1 MNSLL
6 QDFRYALRR
15 LRLTPG
21 FTTIA
26 ILTLALGIGANSAI
40 FTVINAVLLRALPF
54 RDPGKLVLLSE
65 SIPQFPI
72 LSVSYLN
79 YVDWRSQSQ
88 SFTEVSAVR
97 NFSMTVTGTGDPER
111 LPAQMANANLFH
123 LLGVEPLRGR
133 TFSADEDK
141 AGAAGVALISNG
153 LWQRRFGGAE
163 NVLGQPLTLDN
174 KPFTIIGVLPAGF
187 QLLQQSP
194 DVMLALEPWAKTLPD
209 DRSWHPGIQPIARL
223 KPGVSL
229 EQARAEMATIG
240 KRLEQQYPEFDTN
253 VLTLV
258 NPMQA
263 QLVQNIRPALLMI
276 LGAVGFVLLIACT
289 NVANLLLARATAR
302 QREIAVRAALGA
314 SRWRVIRLVL
324 TESLTLSVVGA
335 GLGLFLANIAVPSL
349 MRLGKSSLPP
359 VGDVHVDTT
368 VLAFTTVLAVLAGF
382 LFGLAPALHMAGLD
396 LRSALNQSDR
406 GQAGAGIQKL
416 RGALVVS
423 EVALAMFLLVGAG
436 TLIRTFDRL
445 SRVTPGFSVD
455 HILIADL
462 PVSPAAHA
470 AAPER
475 MAFFDRLIA
484 RAASLPGVRSAGA
497 ASFLPVSGSGAVI
510 HFNIEGRPP
519 KSAHEYT
526 MTNYRTVTPGY
537 RETIGIPLLSGRW
550 ITSADGENT
559 PFVVVINQTM
569 AKTYFPNQS
578 PMGKRLQLGAIPDK
592 DTPWMEVV
600 GVVGD
605 IKQNLA
611 TEAPTEMYVPVVQG
625 NKILPV
631 FGMSMVLRTSNEPR
645 SQISSLNAAV
655 HAIDPNQPLINIR
668 TMEENVAT
676 SVSQPRFR
684 TLLLAILAGLALLI
698 AAVGIYGVMSFAV
711 AQRTREIGTRMALG
725 STPGEVFRLVIGNG
739 LKLTLMGMIV
749 GLIAGAVVSHYLSSV
764 LFKMGSVDPL
774 SMAAVTALLVVV
786 ALIACYI
793 PARRATRVNPL
804 VALRYE

>member
-21 FTTIA
+21 FTSIA
-26 ILTLALGIGANSAI
+26 IITLALGIGANSAI

-79 YVDWRSQSQ
+79 YVDWRSQSH

-97 NFSMTVTGTGDPER
+97 NFSMTMTGTGDPER

-123 LLGVEPLRGR
+123 LLGVDPLRGR

-141 AGAAGVALISNG
+141 FGAAGVALISNG
-153 LWQRRFGGAE
+153 LWQRRFGGDE
-163 NVLGQPLTLDN
+163 KVLGQPLTLDN

-223 KPGVSL
+223 KPGVAL

-324 TESLTLSVVGA
+324 TESLVLSVVGA
-335 GLGLFLANIAVPSL
+335 GLGLLLANLAVPSL

-359 VGDVHVDTT
+359 VGNVHVDAT

-406 GQAGAGIQKL
+406 GQAGAGIQRL

-445 SRVTPGFSVD
+445 SRTTPGFNVD

-462 PVSPAAHA
+462 PVSPTAHA

-475 MAFFDRLIA
+475 MAFFDRLIE

-550 ITSADGENT
+550 ITRADVEST

-569 AKTYFPNQS
+569 AKTYFPNES
-578 PMGKRLQLGAIPDK
+578 PMGKHLQLGATPDK

-655 HAIDPNQPLINIR
+655 HAIDPNQPVINIR

-749 GLIAGAVVSHYLSSV
+749 GLIAGALVSHYLSSV

>member
-21 FTTIA
+21 FTSIA
-26 ILTLALGIGANSAI
+26 IITLALGIGANSAI

-79 YVDWRSQSQ
+79 YVDWRSQSH

-97 NFSMTVTGTGDPER
+97 SFNMTLTGTGDPER
-111 LPAQMANANLFH
+111 LPAQMANANMFH
-123 LLGVEPLRGR
+123 LLGVDPLRGR

-153 LWQRRFGGAE
+153 LWQRRFGGDAK
-163 NVLGQPLTLDN
+163 VLGQPLTLDN

-194 DVMLALEPWAKTLPD
+194 DVMLALEPWARTLPD

-223 KPGVSL
+223 KPGVTL
-229 EQARAEMATIG
+229 EQARAELATIG
-240 KRLEQQYPEFDTN
+240 KRLEQQYPEYDTN

-324 TESLTLSVVGA
+324 TESVALSVVGA

-359 VGDVHVDTT
+359 VGDVHVDAT

-406 GQAGAGIQKL
+406 GQAGASIQRL

-445 SRVTPGFSVD
+445 SRTTPGFSVD

-475 MAFFDRLIA
+475 MAFFDRLIE
-484 RAASLPGVRSAGA
+484 RASSLPGVRSAGA

-537 RETIGIPLLSGRW
+537 RDTIGIPLLSGRW

-569 AKTYFPNQS
+569 AKTYFPNES
-578 PMGKRLQLGAIPDK
+578 PMGKRLQLGATPDK

-605 IKQNLA
+605 VKQNLA
-611 TEAPTEMYVPVVQG
+611 SEAPTEMYVPVVQG

-631 FGMSMVLRTSNEPR
+631 FGLSMVLRTSNEPR

-725 STPGEVFRLVIGNG
+725 STSGEVFRLVIGNG

-749 GLIAGAVVSHYLSSV
+749 GLIAGAAVSHYLSSV

-774 SMAAVTALLVVV
+774 SMAAVTILLIVV
-786 ALIACYI
+786 AMIACYI

>member
-1 MNSLL
+1 MNSLF
-6 QDFRYALRR
+6 QDFRYAYRR

-21 FTTIA
+21 FTFIA
-26 ILTLALGIGANSAI
+26 IITLALGIGANSAI

-79 YVDWRSQSQ
+79 YVDWRNQSH

-97 NFSMTVTGTGDPER
+97 NFNMTLTGSGDPER
-111 LPAQMANANLFH
+111 LPAQMANANLFQM
-123 LLGVEPLRGR
+123 LGVQPSRGR
-133 TFSADEDK
+133 SFSAEEDK
-141 AGAAGVALISNG
+141 AGSAGVAMISHG
-153 LWQRRFGGAE
+153 LWHRRFGGADS
-163 NVLGQPLTLDN
+163 VLGQPLTLDN
-174 KPFTIIGVLPAGF
+174 KPYTIIGVLPAGF

-194 DVMLALEPWAKTLPD
+194 DIMIPLEPWAKTLPD

-223 KPGVSL
+223 KPGVTL

-314 SRWRVIRLVL
+314 SRWRVVRLVL
-324 TESLTLSVVGA
+324 TESLVLSVVGA
-335 GLGLFLANIAVPSL
+335 GLGLLLAHNAVPLL

-359 VGDVHVDTT
+359 VSNVHVDAT
-368 VLAFTTVLAVLAGF
+368 VLGFTTVLAVIAGF

-436 TLIRTFDRL
+436 TLIRTFDHL
-445 SRVTPGFSVD
+445 SRTTPGFSVD

-475 MAFFDRLIA
+475 MAFFDRLVE

-497 ASFLPVSGSGAVI
+497 ASFLPVSGSGSVI

-537 RETIGIPLLSGRW
+537 RETIGIPLVSGRW
-550 ITSADGENT
+550 ITGADRENT
-559 PFVVVINQTM
+559 PFIVVINQTM
-569 AKTYFPNQS
+569 AKTYFPNES
-578 PMGKRLQLGAIPDK
+578 PMGKRLQLGATPDK

-605 IKQNLA
+605 VKQNLA
-611 TEAPTEMYVPVVQG
+611 AEAPTEMYVPVPQG
-625 NKILPV
+625 DKILPV
-631 FGMSMVLRTSNEPR
+631 FALSMVLRTSNEPR
-645 SQISSLNAAV
+645 NLISSLNAAV
-655 HAIDPNQPLINIR
+655 HEIDPNQPLINIR

-684 TLLLAILAGLALLI
+684 TLLLAILAGMALLI

-725 STPGEVFRLVIGNG
+725 STPGEVFRLIIGNG
-739 LKLTLMGMIV
+739 LKLTAMGMMI

-774 SMAAVTALLVVV
+774 SLTAVTALLIVV

-793 PARRATRVNPL
+793 PARRATRVNPI

>member
-21 FTTIA
+21 FTSIA
-26 ILTLALGIGANSAI
+26 IITLALGIGANSAI

-79 YVDWRSQSQ
+79 YVDWRSQSH

-97 NFSMTVTGTGDPER
+97 NFSMTMTGTGDPER

-123 LLGVEPLRGR
+123 LLGVDPLRGR

-141 AGAAGVALISNG
+141 FGAAGVALISNG
-153 LWQRRFGGAE
+153 LWQRRFGGDE
-163 NVLGQPLTLDN
+163 KVLGQPLTLDN

-223 KPGVSL
+223 KPGVAL

-324 TESLTLSVVGA
+324 TESLVLSVVGA
-335 GLGLFLANIAVPSL
+335 GLGLLLANLAVPSL

-359 VGDVHVDTT
+359 VGNVHVDAT

-406 GQAGAGIQKL
+406 GQAGAGIQRL

-445 SRVTPGFSVD
+445 SRTTPGFNVD

-462 PVSPAAHA
+462 PVSPTAHA

-475 MAFFDRLIA
+475 MAFFDRLIE

-550 ITSADGENT
+550 ITRADVEST

-569 AKTYFPNQS
+569 AKTYFPNES
-578 PMGKRLQLGAIPDK
+578 PMGKHLQLGATPDK

-655 HAIDPNQPLINIR
+655 HAIDPNQPVINIR

-774 SMAAVTALLVVV
+774 SMAAVT
-786 ALIACYI
+786 ISI
-793 PARRATRVNPL
+793 DRRGD
-804 VALRYE
+804 

>member
-6 QDFRYALRR
+6 RDFRYALRR

-21 FTTIA
+21 FTSIA
-26 ILTLALGIGANSAI
+26 IITLALGIGANSAI

-79 YVDWRSQSQ
+79 YVDWRSQSH

-97 NFSMTVTGTGDPER
+97 NFSMTMTGTGDPER

-123 LLGVEPLRGR
+123 LLGVDPLRGR

-141 AGAAGVALISNG
+141 FGAAGVALISNG
-153 LWQRRFGGAE
+153 LWQRRFGGDE
-163 NVLGQPLTLDN
+163 KVLGQPLTLDN

-223 KPGVSL
+223 KPGVAL

-324 TESLTLSVVGA
+324 TESLVLSVVGA
-335 GLGLFLANIAVPSL
+335 GLGLLLANLAVPSL

-359 VGDVHVDTT
+359 VGNVHVDAT

-406 GQAGAGIQKL
+406 GQAGAGIQRL

-445 SRVTPGFSVD
+445 SRTTPGFNVD

-462 PVSPAAHA
+462 PVSPTAHA

-475 MAFFDRLIA
+475 MAFFDRLIE

-550 ITSADGENT
+550 ITSADVEST

-569 AKTYFPNQS
+569 AKTYFPNES
-578 PMGKRLQLGAIPDK
+578 PMGKHLQLGATPDK

-655 HAIDPNQPLINIR
+655 HAIDPNQPVINIR

-749 GLIAGAVVSHYLSSV
+749 GLIAGALVSHYLSSV

>member
-1 MNSLL
+1 MNSLI

-15 LRLTPG
+15 LRITPG
-21 FTTIA
+21 FMAIA
-26 ILTLALGIGANSAI
+26 IITLALGIGANSAI

-79 YVDWRSQSQ
+79 YVDWRSQSH

-97 NFSMTVTGTGDPER
+97 NFSMTMTGSGDPER
-111 LPAQMANANLFH
+111 LVAQMANANLLH
-123 LLGVEPLRGR
+123 LLGVDPLRGR
-133 TFSADEDK
+133 MFSADEDK

-153 LWQRRFGGAE
+153 LWLRRFGGAE

-174 KPFTIIGVLPAGF
+174 KPYTVIGVLPAGF

-194 DVMLALEPWAKTLPD
+194 DVMLAMEPWAKTLPD
-209 DRSWHPGIQPIARL
+209 DRSWHPGIQPLARL
-223 KPGVSL
+223 KSGVSL

-240 KRLEQQYPEFDTN
+240 KRLEQQYPDFDTN

-258 NPMQA
+258 NPMQE

-302 QREIAVRAALGA
+302 QREIAVRGALGA
-314 SRWRVIRLVL
+314 SRWRVVRLVL

-335 GLGLFLANIAVPSL
+335 GFGLLLANLAVPSL
-349 MRLGKSSLPP
+349 ISMGKSSLPP
-359 VGDVHVDTT
+359 VANVHVDSV
-368 VLAFTTVLAVLAGF
+368 VLGFTTLLAVVAGF
-382 LFGLAPALHMAGLD
+382 LFGLAPALHMASLD

-406 GQAGAGIQKL
+406 GVAGAGIQRL

-436 TLIRTFDRL
+436 TLIRSFDRL
-445 SRVTPGFSVD
+445 SRTNPGFSVD

-462 PVSPAAHA
+462 PVSPVAHA

-475 MAFFDRLIA
+475 MAFFDRIVE
-484 RAASLPGVRSAGA
+484 RAASLPGVKSAGA

-537 RETIGIPLLSGRW
+537 REMIGIPLVSGRW
-550 ITSADGENT
+550 ITTADRENT
-559 PFVVVINQTM
+559 PFAVVINQTM
-569 AKTYFPNQS
+569 AKTYFPNES
-578 PMGKRLQLGAIPDK
+578 AMGKRLQLGATPDK

-600 GVVGD
+600 GIVGD
-605 IKQNLA
+605 VKQNLSS
-611 TEAPTEMYVPVVQG
+611 EASTEMYVPVPQG
-625 NKILPV
+625 DKVIPV
-631 FGMSMVLRTSNEPR
+631 FGLSMVLRTSNEPR
-645 SQISSLNAAV
+645 SLISSLNSAI
-655 HAIDPNQPLINIR
+655 HEIDPNQPLINIR

-684 TLLLAILAGLALLI
+684 TLLLAILAGIALLI

-711 AQRTREIGTRMALG
+711 AQRTREIGTRIALG
-725 STPGEVFRLVIGNG
+725 STRGEVFRLVIGDG
-739 LKLTLMGMIV
+739 FKLTLIGMTI
-749 GLIAGAVVSHYLSSV
+749 GLISGAIVSHYLSSV
-764 LFKMGSVDPL
+764 LFKMGSIDPL
-774 SMAAVTALLVVV
+774 SIAAVTLLLIVV

-793 PARRATRVNPL
+793 PAHRATRVNPII
-804 VALRYE
+804 ALRYE

>member
-21 FTTIA
+21 FTSIA
-26 ILTLALGIGANSAI
+26 IITLALGIGANSAI

-65 SIPQFPI
+65 SIAQFPI

-79 YVDWRSQSQ
+79 YVDWRSQSH

-97 NFSMTVTGTGDPER
+97 SFNMTLTGTGDPER
-111 LPAQMANANLFH
+111 LPAQMANANMFH
-123 LLGVEPLRGR
+123 LLGVDPLRGR

-153 LWQRRFGGAE
+153 LWQRRFGGDGK
-163 NVLGQPLTLDN
+163 VLGQPLTLDN

-194 DVMLALEPWAKTLPD
+194 DVMLALEPWARTLPD

-223 KPGVSL
+223 KPGVTL
-229 EQARAEMATIG
+229 EQARAELATIG
-240 KRLEQQYPEFDTN
+240 KRLEQQYPEYDTN

-324 TESLTLSVVGA
+324 TESVALSVVGA

-359 VGDVHVDTT
+359 VGDVHVDAT

-382 LFGLAPALHMAGLD
+382 LFSLAPALHMAGLD

-406 GQAGAGIQKL
+406 GQAGASIQRL

-423 EVALAMFLLVGAG
+423 EVALRCFC
-436 TLIRTFDRL
+436 
-445 SRVTPGFSVD
+445 SS
-455 HILIADL
+455 
-462 PVSPAAHA
+462 
-470 AAPER
+470 APER
-475 MAFFDRLIA
+475 SFARLIVF
-484 RAASLPGVRSAGA
+484 RALPPAS
-497 ASFLPVSGSGAVI
+497 AS
-510 HFNIEGRPP
+510 
-519 KSAHEYT
+519 
-526 MTNYRTVTPGY
+526 
-537 RETIGIPLLSGRW
+537 
-550 ITSADGENT
+550 ITYS
-559 PFVVVINQTM
+559 
-569 AKTYFPNQS
+569 
-578 PMGKRLQLGAIPDK
+578 
-592 DTPWMEVV
+592 
-600 GVVGD
+600 
-605 IKQNLA
+605 
-611 TEAPTEMYVPVVQG
+611 
-625 NKILPV
+625 
-631 FGMSMVLRTSNEPR
+631 LRTCRYRRRHTLRLPNAWHFLTGLLKGPR
-645 SQISSLNAAV
+645 VFPAYVRRELQVFFPSAALE
-655 HAIDPNQPLINIR
+655 Q
-668 TMEENVAT
+668 
-676 SVSQPRFR
+676 
-684 TLLLAILAGLALLI
+684 
-698 AAVGIYGVMSFAV
+698 
-711 AQRTREIGTRMALG
+711 
-725 STPGEVFRLVIGNG
+725 
-739 LKLTLMGMIV
+739 
-749 GLIAGAVVSHYLSSV
+749 
-764 LFKMGSVDPL
+764 
-774 SMAAVTALLVVV
+774 
-786 ALIACYI
+786 
-793 PARRATRVNPL
+793 
-804 VALRYE
+804 

>member
-1 MNSLL
+1 MNSFF
-6 QDFRYALRR
+6 QDLRYAFRR
-15 LRLTPG
+15 LRITPG
-21 FTTIA
+21 FTAVA

-54 RDPGKLVLLSE
+54 RDPGKIVLLSE

-79 YVDWRSQSQ
+79 YVDWRSQSR
-88 SFTEVSAVR
+88 SFTDVSAVR
-97 NFSMTVTGTGDPER
+97 NFNMTLTGTGDPEF
-111 LPAQMANANLFH
+111 LPAQMANANLLD
-123 LLGVEPLRGR
+123 LLGVQTYRGR
-133 TFSADEDK
+133 NFSANEDK
-141 AGAAGVALISNG
+141 AGAEPVALISYA
-153 LWQRRFGGAE
+153 LWQRHFGGAE
-163 NVLGQPLTLDN
+163 SALGQPLTLNN
-174 KPFTIIGVLPAGF
+174 KPYTVIGILPSGF

-194 DVMLALEPWAKTLPD
+194 DVMVALEPWAKTLPD

-223 KPGVSL
+223 RPEVTL
-229 EQARAEMATIG
+229 AQARAEMTTIA
-240 KRLEQQYPEFDTN
+240 KRLEQQYPDYDTN
-253 VLTLV
+253 VAALV

-263 QLVQNIRPALLMI
+263 QLVQNVRPALLMI

-314 SRWRVIRLVL
+314 SRWRVVRMVL
-324 TESLTLSVVGA
+324 TESVLISVIGA
-335 GLGLFLANIAVPSL
+335 ALGLWLAQAAVPSL
-349 MRLGKSSLPP
+349 LQLGKSSLPP
-359 VGDVHVDTT
+359 IENIHVDAT
-368 VLAFTTVLAVLAGF
+368 VLAFTTLLAVAAGL

-406 GQAGAGIQKL
+406 GLAGAGIQRL
-416 RGALVVS
+416 RSVLVIS

-436 TLIRTFDRL
+436 TLIRSFDRL
-445 SRVTPGFSVD
+445 ARVTPGFSVD

-470 AAPER
+470 ASPER
-475 MAFFDRLIA
+475 MAFFDRLVD
-484 RAASLPGVRSAGA
+484 RAAMLPGVRSAGA
-497 ASFLPVSGSGAVI
+497 ASFLPVSGSGSVI

-526 MTNYRTVTPGY
+526 MTNYRVVTPGY
-537 RETIGIPLLSGRW
+537 RQTLGIPLIAGRW
-550 ITSADGENT
+550 SNADDREDK

-569 AKTYFPNQS
+569 AKTYFPNES
-578 PMGKRLQLGAIPDK
+578 PMGKRLQLGATPDK

-605 IKQNLA
+605 VKQNLGSA
-611 TEAPTEMYVPVVQG
+611 APTEMYVPVRQG
-625 NKILPV
+625 DKILPV
-631 FGMSMVLRTSNEPR
+631 FALSMVLRTSNEPR
-645 SQISSLNAAV
+645 SIISTLNAAT
-655 HAIDPNQPLINIR
+655 HEIDPNQPLIRIR

-725 STPGEVFRLVIGNG
+725 STPGEVFRLIIWNG
-739 LKLTLMGMIV
+739 LKLTLTGVVI
-749 GLIAGAVVSHYLSSV
+749 GLIAGSVVAHYLSSV

-774 SMAAVTALLVVV
+774 ALAAVTFLLVLV
-786 ALIACYI
+786 ALTACYI
-793 PARRATRVNPL
+793 PARRATRVNPT